1 MSRPQRGTR
10 GDHSSRPSQFTVAG
24 GSFTC
29 IHCGA
34 TIPENA
40 PGTGQRNHCP
50 RCLWSIHVDIR
61 PGDRSSLC
69 RAPMEPITLWADKS
83 GEVRVIHR
91 CTGCGMLKA
100 NRIAGDDE
108 ESALQALIASLQSA
122 GFGG

>member
-1 MSRPQRGTR
+1 
-10 GDHSSRPSQFTVAG
+10 
-24 GSFTC
+24 
-29 IHCGA
+29 
-34 TIPENA
+34 
-40 PGTGQRNHCP
+40 
-50 RCLWSIHVDIR
+50 
-61 PGDRSSLC
+61 
-69 RAPMEPITLWADKS
+69 MEPITLWADKS